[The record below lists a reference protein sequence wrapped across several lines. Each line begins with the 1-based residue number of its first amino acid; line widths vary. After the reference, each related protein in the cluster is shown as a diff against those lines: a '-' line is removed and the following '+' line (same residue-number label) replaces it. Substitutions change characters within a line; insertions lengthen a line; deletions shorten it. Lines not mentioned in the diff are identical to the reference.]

1 MKKLELVFNLFSIFL
16 DSAMLYLA
24 GILSY
29 LLRYRA
35 ENFFP
40 QYPVLF
46 DLSLISFAGY
56 VVFAVPYLLVIL
68 ALYGLYNLKSTR
80 KFWKT
85 FLKITAAVS
94 TGLALFVA
102 AYFFNQALFP
112 SRLIILI
119 AWVLAIAFVSVGR
132 YFVLTMERLFLKS
145 GIGLHKLVLIAEKG
159 NDFNLIEEIR
169 RRPVLGFE
177 LVQVL
182 HPSARILDELE
193 AIRSAGGIDEV
204 LQVSSVFSRP
214 VMDKILDFTRDYG
227 IKFDYVPDIIESQQ
241 TNLSTNLIAGV
252 PVIELSSTSLSG
264 WGRVVKRVIDIV
276 FSALALILTSPLFL
290 LVYLGVKLDS
300 RGKALFVQERFGQN
314 KPFRFYKFRSMYQN
328 LSVGE
333 GYGGEE
339 AEKVRSRLWKENA
352 RNGPFLKI
360 KNDPRVTR
368 FGRFIRRTK
377 LDELPQ
383 LFNVLV
389 GDMSL
394 VGPRAH
400 VLDEVN
406 RYREKYKRQFTIK
419 PGITG
424 LTQVT
429 QAKFPELPFEEEIR
443 LDTFYLE
450 NWSLVLDFSI
460 LLKTAWVLL
469 KPRRRSG
476 DY

>member
-1 MKKLELVFNLFSIFL
+1 MKKLELAFNIFSIFV

-35 ENFFP
+35 ENLFP
-40 QYPVLF
+40 QYPILF
-46 DLSLISFAGY
+46 NLSLKSFSGY
-56 VVFAVPYLLVIL
+56 IAFAIPYLLIIL
-68 ALYGLYNLKSTR
+68 AFYGLYNLKSTR

-85 FLKITAAVS
+85 FLKIAVAVS
-94 TGLALFVA
+94 TGLAIFIA
-102 AYFFNQALFP
+102 AYFFNQDLFP
-112 SRLIILI
+112 SRLIILM
-119 AWVLAIAFVSVGR
+119 AWILGIAFVAFGR
-132 YFVLTMERLFLKS
+132 YAILLTERLFLRS

-159 NDFNLIEEIR
+159 NDFNLISEIK
-169 RRPVLGFE
+169 RRPVLGYE
-177 LVQVL
+177 LISVL
-182 HPSARILDELE
+182 YPSERILEELE
-193 AIRSAGGIDEV
+193 AIRSASGIDEI

-241 TNLSTNLIAGV
+241 TNLSASSIAGV
-252 PVIELSSTSLSG
+252 PVIELSTTPLSG
-264 WGRVVKRVIDIV
+264 WGRVVKRFADIV
-276 FSALALILTSPLFL
+276 LSALALILTSPLFL
-290 LVYLGVKLDS
+290 LVYLGIKLDS
-300 RGKALFVQERFGQN
+300 SGKALFVQERFGQN
-314 KPFRFYKFRSMYQN
+314 RPFRFYKFRSMYQN

-333 GYGGEE
+333 EYGGQE
-339 AEKVRSRLWKENA
+339 AEKMRSQLWKDNA
-352 RNGPFLKI
+352 RHGPFLKI

-383 LFNVLV
+383 LYNVLM

-400 VLDEVN
+400 VLDEVE
-406 RYREKYKRQFTIK
+406 RYRGKYKRQFTIK

-429 QAKFPELPFEEEIR
+429 QAAIPELPFEEEMR

-450 NWSLVLDFSI
+450 NWSLVLDLSI
-460 LLKTAWVLL
+460 LLKTAWVLF
-469 KPRRRSG
+469 KPHHRG
-476 DY
+476 EDY